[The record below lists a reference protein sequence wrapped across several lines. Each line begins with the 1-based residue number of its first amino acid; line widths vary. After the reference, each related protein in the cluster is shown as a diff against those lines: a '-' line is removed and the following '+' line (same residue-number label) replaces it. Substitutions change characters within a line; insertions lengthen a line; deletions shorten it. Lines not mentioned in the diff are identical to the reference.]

1 MAPSEPDGAYSATMR
16 ICCPCAVVASSTTEP
31 GWHDALSLA
40 ARAGSVSPSSS
51 AERGGRERSSATV
64 STLHGARCLR
74 MCGSKCGSPSWHT
87 RYAHPVPFASCA
99 SKSRT
104 PVLTMRRAPR
114 VSARS
119 SDSTSPDTSSSE
131 RPVGERATR
140 RCAGKGAA
148 SAAGDGGGGGG
159 GPRLKLINVYVP
171 NSGADLQRLEYRTDR
186 AAGWDARFRA
196 AIAAQ
201 ATGESRVCVCGDM
214 NVAHEDVDFHN
225 PAERRTLTQA
235 GTTPEERA
243 SLRCFLEPP
252 LRMRDA
258 FRQVHGRA
266 AGQYTYWS
274 QRARARPANR
284 GLRIDYFLLASGVP
298 PAAVVDVQ
306 HLQEMHGSDHCPI
319 LLELDLARL

>member
-1 MAPSEPDGAYSATMR
+1 MAPSDPDGAYNATMR

-40 ARAGSVSPSSS
+40 ARAASVLPSSS

-104 PVLTMRRAPR
+104 PASVARTGRGHVCGRASSTRSTTAHLAPVLTMRRAPR

-119 SDSTSPDTSSSE
+119 SDSTSSDTSSSE

-148 SAAGDGGGGGG
+148 SAAGDGGS
-159 GPRLKLINVYVP
+159 L
-171 NSGADLQRLEYRTDR
+171 SADDR
-186 AAGWDARFRA
+186 SSPKKARKP
-196 AIAAQ
+196 
-201 ATGESRVCVCGDM
+201 SRRVSD
-214 NVAHEDVDFHN
+214 
-225 PAERRTLTQA
+225 
-235 GTTPEERA
+235 
-243 SLRCFLEPP
+243 
-252 LRMRDA
+252 
-258 FRQVHGRA
+258 
-266 AGQYTYWS
+266 
-274 QRARARPANR
+274 
-284 GLRIDYFLLASGVP
+284 GV
-298 PAAVVDVQ
+298 
-306 HLQEMHGSDHCPI
+306 
-319 LLELDLARL
+319 

>member
-1 MAPSEPDGAYSATMR
+1 VGAQ
-16 ICCPCAVVASSTTEP
+16 
-31 GWHDALSLA
+31 
-40 ARAGSVSPSSS
+40 
-51 AERGGRERSSATV
+51 RGV
-64 STLHGARCLR
+64 
-74 MCGSKCGSPSWHT
+74 
-87 RYAHPVPFASCA
+87 
-99 SKSRT
+99 
-104 PVLTMRRAPR
+104 
-114 VSARS
+114 
-119 SDSTSPDTSSSE
+119 
-131 RPVGERATR
+131 
-140 RCAGKGAA
+140 
-148 SAAGDGGGGGG
+148 GGGGG

-243 SLRCFLEPP
+243 SLRCFLAPP
-252 LRMRDA
+252 LGMRDA